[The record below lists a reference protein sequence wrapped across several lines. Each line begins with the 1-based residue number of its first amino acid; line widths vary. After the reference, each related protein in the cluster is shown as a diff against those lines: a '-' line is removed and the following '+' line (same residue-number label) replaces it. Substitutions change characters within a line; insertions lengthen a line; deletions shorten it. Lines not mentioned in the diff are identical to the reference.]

1 MGGVM
6 QLSDIVYR
14 LGVGEDGLLKIK
26 TEDEDEQKSLEF
38 QENIEHRVSELEKKV
53 NSILESAV
61 REKALVKQY
70 GECVDKTKAAQI
82 LGVTRVTVY
91 AMLGDGRLKGSMNG
105 KKVDVRSIC
114 RLLESGGE
122 R

>member
-1 MGGVM
+1 MNDALQNDFERRLS
-6 QLSDIVYR
+6 QL
-14 LGVGEDGLLKIK
+14 E
-26 TEDEDEQKSLEF
+26 E
-38 QENIEHRVSELEKKV
+38 RVD
-53 NSILESAV
+53 SILEGAI

-91 AMLGDGRLKGSMNG
+91 KMIDDGRLKASMNG

-114 RLLESGGE
+114 RLLENGGK

>member
-1 MGGVM
+1 MNDALQNDFERRLS
-6 QLSDIVYR
+6 QL
-14 LGVGEDGLLKIK
+14 E
-26 TEDEDEQKSLEF
+26 E
-38 QENIEHRVSELEKKV
+38 RVD
-53 NSILESAV
+53 SILEGAI

-114 RLLESGGE
+114 RLLESGGK
-122 R
+122 

>member
-1 MGGVM
+1 MEGVM

-26 TEDEDEQKSLEF
+26 TEDERKSREL

-114 RLLESGGE
+114 RLLESGGK